1 MLSFSLNDQKM
12 RGDAMKARKFRTA
25 LTTLSALAAAGYY
38 PTISAQNDQL
48 VLEEVFV
55 TAERREGSLQ
65 DVPLAVSAFD
75 ASEIERRQSFNVKD
89 IVNNVPNLVGVNNV
103 GQGTATTVFLR
114 GVGTT
119 ESIVTVDT
127 AMGFYLDDVYI
138 ARQGVNNFSL
148 YDVERVEVLRGP
160 QGTLYGRNTNAGA
173 IKVVTTKPQDEN
185 VLAGEFSYGEFDRIN
200 VKGMANVVLM
210 DDTLFLRVNALS
222 QTGDGYVDNAL
233 LGKDVNDVDFWGW
246 RAGLRWL
253 PSEDV
258 EVIITA
264 DDSTSDQNGVYALN
278 VLNGIPDDLFQSSSR
293 TDISNESE
301 TDGIAMT
308 VNWDLSPNLS
318 FQSIT
323 SSRTTLQKW
332 ELDLSDGN
340 IFDLF
345 TINDSDQL
353 SQEFKVS
360 GSAFNDRLQYSAGVF
375 YFDEDSYSFIGDR
388 FFLGSLLAREYN
400 VDVESI
406 AAYFDG
412 TFDVTDKLSIVL
424 GGRYTRDE
432 KSIDIEAAVGVPPGF
447 SLTGGSPTWN
457 SATLNALGTPT
468 ELDFNDF
475 TPKIGLKYAFNDDLD
490 GYVTFTEGYRA
501 GGWAAR
507 TNDPTQV
514 LPFEPEVIDSLA
526 VGLKA
531 SLLDGR
537 ARLNS
542 EYFYYDYQDLFNS
555 ATDPDTGNFAVF
567 TNDAKVQGL
576 EIEGTMRISE
586 NLDIF
591 GFVAFSDG
599 EYKDVDPAVGASLG
613 SKLQRL
619 PESSFK
625 LGFTNIWPMAG
636 GSQVRLNAD
645 YQYTED
651 HFTDPP
657 NTDLGRSGDIGLLS
671 ASLGWESA
679 DSRFSVALSCRNC
692 SDEEYNTA
700 TLAFAPF
707 GFVSIYPGEPRTWL
721 ITLKA
726 RTN

>member
-1 MLSFSLNDQKM
+1 M
-12 RGDAMKARKFRTA
+12 
-25 LTTLSALAAAGYY
+25 TLSTVAAVGHYS
-38 PTISAQNDQL
+38 TTSAQNDQL

-55 TAERREGSLQ
+55 TAERRDGSLQ

-75 ASEIERRQSFNVKD
+75 GAEIERRQSFNVKD

-173 IKVVTTKPQDEN
+173 INVVTTKPQDEN
-185 VLAGEFSYGEFDRIN
+185 VLAGEFSYGEFDRVN

-210 DDTLFLRVNALS
+210 EDTLFLRVNALS

-233 LGKDVNDVDFWGW
+233 LGKDVNDIDFWGW

-253 PSEDV
+253 PSENV

-278 VLNGIPDDLFQSSSR
+278 VLSGIPDDLFQSSSR
-293 TDISNESE
+293 TDILNESE

-308 VNWDLSPNLS
+308 VNWDISPSLS

-388 FFLGSLLAREYN
+388 FFLGNLLAREYN
-400 VDVESI
+400 VDVESM

-412 TFDVTDKLSIVL
+412 TFDVTDNLSIVL

-432 KSIDIEAAVGVPPGF
+432 KAIDIEAAVGVPPGF

-468 ELDFNDF
+468 KLDFNDF
-475 TPKIGLKYAFNDDLD
+475 TPKIGLKYAFSDDLD

-514 LPFEPEVIDSLA
+514 LPFDPEVIDSLA

-531 SLLDGR
+531 SLLNGR

-613 SKLQRL
+613 NKLQRL

-657 NTDLGRSGDIGLLS
+657 NTELGRSGDIKLLS

>member
-1 MLSFSLNDQKM
+1 
-12 RGDAMKARKFRTA
+12 
-25 LTTLSALAAAGYY
+25 
-38 PTISAQNDQL
+38 
-48 VLEEVFV
+48 
-55 TAERREGSLQ
+55 
-65 DVPLAVSAFD
+65 
-75 ASEIERRQSFNVKD
+75 SEIERRQSFNVKD

-173 IKVVTTKPQDEN
+173 INVVTTKPQDEN
-185 VLAGEFSYGEFDRIN
+185 VLAGEFSYGEFDRMN

-308 VNWDLSPNLS
+308 VNWDISPNLS

-323 SSRTTLQKW
+323 SSRTTLQRW

>member
-1 MLSFSLNDQKM
+1 M
-12 RGDAMKARKFRTA
+12 
-25 LTTLSALAAAGYY
+25 TLSTVAAVGHYS
-38 PTISAQNDQL
+38 TTSAQNDQL

-55 TAERREGSLQ
+55 TAERRDGSLQ

-75 ASEIERRQSFNVKD
+75 GAEIERRQSFNVKD

-173 IKVVTTKPQDEN
+173 INVVTTKPQDEN
-185 VLAGEFSYGEFDRIN
+185 VLAGEFSYGEFDRVN

-210 DDTLFLRVNALS
+210 EDTLFLRVNALS

-233 LGKDVNDVDFWGW
+233 LGKDVNDIDFWGW

-253 PSEDV
+253 PSENV

-278 VLNGIPDDLFQSSSR
+278 VLSGIPDDLFQSSSR
-293 TDISNESE
+293 TDIFNESE

-308 VNWDLSPNLS
+308 VNWDISPSLS

-388 FFLGSLLAREYN
+388 FFLGNLLAREYN
-400 VDVESI
+400 VDVESM

-412 TFDVTDKLSIVL
+412 TFDVTDNLSIVL

-432 KSIDIEAAVGVPPGF
+432 KAIDIEAAVGVPPGF

-468 ELDFNDF
+468 KLDFNDF
-475 TPKIGLKYAFNDDLD
+475 TPKIGLKYAFSDDLD

-514 LPFEPEVIDSLA
+514 LPFDPEVIDSLA

-531 SLLDGR
+531 SLLNGR

-613 SKLQRL
+613 NKLQRL

-657 NTDLGRSGDIGLLS
+657 NTELGRSGDIKLLS

>member
-1 MLSFSLNDQKM
+1 MPTPKTKKIHQPLIQYV
-12 RGDAMKARKFRTA
+12 GIIAATATA
-25 LTTLSALAAAGYY
+25 LPAFSQNETLA
-38 PTISAQNDQL
+38 
-48 VLEEVFV
+48 LEEVLV

-75 ASEIERRQSFNVKD
+75 ANEIDRRQSFNVKD
-89 IVNNVPNLVGVNNV
+89 IVNNVPNLIGANNV

-185 VLAGEFSYGEFDRIN
+185 AFSGELSYGEFDRVN
-200 VKGMANVVLM
+200 VKGMANVVLQE
-210 DDTLFLRVNALS
+210 DRLFLRFNALS
-222 QTGDGYVDNAL
+222 QTGDGYVDNSIL
-233 LGKDVNDVDFWGW
+233 NKKVNDLDFSGW

-253 PSEDV
+253 PSDTV
-258 EVIITA
+258 EVLMTA
-264 DDSTSDQNGVYALN
+264 DDSSSDQNGVYALN
-278 VLNGIPDDLFQSSSR
+278 VLTGIPDDLFQSSSV
-293 TDISNESE
+293 TDIFNESE
-301 TDGIAMT
+301 TDGLSLT
-308 VNWDLSPNLS
+308 VNWDISETLS

-323 SSRTTLQKW
+323 ADRTTFQKW
-332 ELDLSDGN
+332 DLDLSDSPIP
-340 IFDLF
+340 IFELY
-345 TINDSDQL
+345 TINDSDQF
-353 SQEFKVS
+353 SQEFKFS
-360 GSAFNDRLQYSAGVF
+360 GTAADGRLQYSAGVF

-388 FFLGSLLAREYN
+388 FFSGGLLGREYR

-412 TFDVTDKLSIVL
+412 TYDLTDSLSLVL
-424 GGRYTRDE
+424 GGRYTRDK
-432 KSIDIEAAVGVPPGF
+432 KSIDIEAAVGVPVGF
-447 SLTGGSPTWN
+447 SIDGGIPTWN

-468 ELDFNDF
+468 ELEFNDF

-490 GYVTFTEGYRA
+490 GYITFTEGYRA

-507 TNDPTQV
+507 TNDPSQV
-514 LPFEPEVIDSLA
+514 LPFDPEIIESLA
-526 VGLKA
+526 IGFKA
-531 SLLDGR
+531 SLMDGR
-537 ARLNS
+537 ARINS
-542 EYFYYDYQDLFNS
+542 EYFFYDYQDLFNS

-576 EIEGTMRISE
+576 EVEATIRVSE
-586 NLDIF
+586 TLDIF
-591 GFVAFSDG
+591 GFAAISDG
-599 EYKDVDPAVGASLG
+599 EYKNVDPAVGAALG
-613 SKLQRL
+613 DELQRL

-625 LGFTNIWPMAG
+625 VGLTNIWPLNG
-636 GSQVRLNAD
+636 GSKIRLNAD

-651 HFTDPP
+651 HFTDPQ
-657 NTDLGRSGDIGLLS
+657 NTDLGKSGDIGLVS

-679 DSRFSVALSCRNC
+679 DDRFSVSVSCRNC
-692 SDEEYNTA
+692 TDEEYNTA

-707 GFVSIYPGEPRTWL
+707 GFVSIYPGEPQTWL
-721 ITLKA
+721 VTLRA

>member
-1 MLSFSLNDQKM
+1 MPTPKTKKIHQPLIQYV
-12 RGDAMKARKFRTA
+12 GIIAATATA
-25 LTTLSALAAAGYY
+25 LPAFSQNETLA
-38 PTISAQNDQL
+38 
-48 VLEEVFV
+48 LEEVLV

-75 ASEIERRQSFNVKD
+75 ANEIDRRQSFNVKD
-89 IVNNVPNLVGVNNV
+89 IVNNVPNLIGANNV

-185 VLAGEFSYGEFDRIN
+185 AFSGELSYGEFDRVN
-200 VKGMANVVLM
+200 VKGMANVVLQE
-210 DDTLFLRVNALS
+210 DRLFLRFNALS
-222 QTGDGYVDNAL
+222 QTGDGYVDNSIL
-233 LGKDVNDVDFWGW
+233 NKKVNDLDFSGW

-253 PSEDV
+253 PSDTV
-258 EVIITA
+258 EVLMTA
-264 DDSTSDQNGVYALN
+264 DDSSSDQNGVYALN
-278 VLNGIPDDLFQSSSR
+278 VLTGIPDDLFQSSSV
-293 TDISNESE
+293 TDIFNESE
-301 TDGIAMT
+301 TDGLSLT
-308 VNWDLSPNLS
+308 VNWDISETLS

-323 SSRTTLQKW
+323 ADRTTFQKW
-332 ELDLSDGN
+332 DLDLSDSPIP
-340 IFDLF
+340 IFELY
-345 TINDSDQL
+345 TINDSDQF
-353 SQEFKVS
+353 SQEFKFS
-360 GSAFNDRLQYSAGVF
+360 GTAADGRLQYSAGVF

-388 FFLGSLLAREYN
+388 FFSGGLLGREYR

-412 TFDVTDKLSIVL
+412 TYDLTDSLSLVL
-424 GGRYTRDE
+424 GGRYTRDK
-432 KSIDIEAAVGVPPGF
+432 KSIDIEAAVGVPVGF
-447 SLTGGSPTWN
+447 SIDGGIPTWN

-468 ELDFNDF
+468 ELEFNDF

-490 GYVTFTEGYRA
+490 GYITFTEGYRA

-507 TNDPTQV
+507 TNDPSQV
-514 LPFEPEVIDSLA
+514 LPFDPEIIESLA
-526 VGLKA
+526 IGFKA
-531 SLLDGR
+531 SLMDGR
-537 ARLNS
+537 ARINS
-542 EYFYYDYQDLFNS
+542 EYFFYDYQDLFNS

-576 EIEGTMRISE
+576 EVEATIRVSE
-586 NLDIF
+586 TLDIF
-591 GFVAFSDG
+591 GFAAISDG
-599 EYKDVDPAVGASLG
+599 EYKNVDPAVGAALG
-613 SKLQRL
+613 DELQRL
-619 PESSFK
+619 PESSYK
-625 LGFTNIWPMAG
+625 VGLTNIWPLNG
-636 GSQVRLNAD
+636 GSKIRLNAD

-651 HFTDPP
+651 HFTDPQ
-657 NTDLGRSGDIGLLS
+657 NTDLGKSGDIGLVS

-679 DSRFSVALSCRNC
+679 DDRFSVSVSCRNC
-692 SDEEYNTA
+692 TDEEYNTA

-707 GFVSIYPGEPRTWL
+707 GFVSIYPGEPQTWL
-721 ITLKA
+721 VTLRA

>member
-1 MLSFSLNDQKM
+1 
-12 RGDAMKARKFRTA
+12 MKARNFRTA
-25 LTTLSALAAAGYY
+25 LATLSALAAAGYY

-173 IKVVTTKPQDEN
+173 INVVTTKPQDEN

-200 VKGMANVVLM
+200 IKGMANVVLM

-308 VNWDLSPNLS
+308 VNWDISPNLS

>member
-1 MLSFSLNDQKM
+1 
-12 RGDAMKARKFRTA
+12 MKARNFRTA
-25 LTTLSALAAAGYY
+25 LATLSALAAAGYY

-173 IKVVTTKPQDEN
+173 INVVTTKPQDEN

-308 VNWDLSPNLS
+308 VNWDISPNLS

>member
-1 MLSFSLNDQKM
+1 
-12 RGDAMKARKFRTA
+12 MKR
-25 LTTLSALAAAGYY
+25 S
-38 PTISAQNDQL
+38 
-48 VLEEVFV
+48 FV

-173 IKVVTTKPQDEN
+173 INVVTTKPQDEN

-200 VKGMANVVLM
+200 IKGMANVVLM

-308 VNWDLSPNLS
+308 VNWDISPNLS

>member
-1 MLSFSLNDQKM
+1 
-12 RGDAMKARKFRTA
+12 MKARNFRTA

-173 IKVVTTKPQDEN
+173 INVVTTKPQDEN

-200 VKGMANVVLM
+200 IKGMANVVLM

-308 VNWDLSPNLS
+308 VNWDISPNLS

>member
-1 MLSFSLNDQKM
+1 MKKSSLRVAVM
-12 RGDAMKARKFRTA
+12 
-25 LTTLSALAAAGYY
+25 TLSAVATVGHYSTA
-38 PTISAQNDQL
+38 SAQNDQL

-55 TAERREGSLQ
+55 TAERRDGSLQ

-75 ASEIERRQSFNVKD
+75 GSEIERRQSFNVKD

-173 IKVVTTKPQDEN
+173 INVVTTKPQDEN
-185 VLAGEFSYGEFDRIN
+185 VLAGEFSYGEFDRVN

-210 DDTLFLRVNALS
+210 EDTLFLRVNALS

-233 LGKDVNDVDFWGW
+233 LGKDVNDIDFWGW

-253 PSEDV
+253 PSENV

-278 VLNGIPDDLFQSSSR
+278 VLSGIPDDLFQSSSR
-293 TDISNESE
+293 TDIFNESE

-308 VNWDLSPNLS
+308 VNWDISPSLS

-388 FFLGSLLAREYN
+388 FFLGNLLAREYN
-400 VDVESI
+400 VDVESM

-412 TFDVTDKLSIVL
+412 TFDVTDNLSIVL

-432 KSIDIEAAVGVPPGF
+432 KAIDIEAAVGVPPGF

-468 ELDFNDF
+468 KLDFNDF
-475 TPKIGLKYAFNDDLD
+475 TPKIGLKYAFSDDLD

-514 LPFEPEVIDSLA
+514 LPFDPEVIDSLA

-531 SLLDGR
+531 SLLNGR

-613 SKLQRL
+613 NKLQRL

-657 NTDLGRSGDIGLLS
+657 NTELGRSGDIKLLS

>member
-1 MLSFSLNDQKM
+1 M
-12 RGDAMKARKFRTA
+12 
-25 LTTLSALAAAGYY
+25 TLSAVATVGHYS
-38 PTISAQNDQL
+38 TTSAQNDQL

-55 TAERREGSLQ
+55 TAERRDGSLQ

-75 ASEIERRQSFNVKD
+75 GAEIERRQSFNVKD

-173 IKVVTTKPQDEN
+173 INVVTTKPQDEN
-185 VLAGEFSYGEFDRIN
+185 VLAGEFSYGEFDRVN

-210 DDTLFLRVNALS
+210 EDTLFLRVNALS

-233 LGKDVNDVDFWGW
+233 LGKDVNDIDFWGW

-253 PSEDV
+253 PSENV

-278 VLNGIPDDLFQSSSR
+278 VLSGIPDDLFQSSSR
-293 TDISNESE
+293 TDIFNESE

-308 VNWDLSPNLS
+308 VNWDISPSLS

-400 VDVESI
+400 VDVESM

-412 TFDVTDKLSIVL
+412 TFDVTDNLSIVL

-432 KSIDIEAAVGVPPGF
+432 KAIDIEAAVGVPPGF

-468 ELDFNDF
+468 KLDFNDF
-475 TPKIGLKYAFNDDLD
+475 TPKIGLKYAFSDDLD

-514 LPFEPEVIDSLA
+514 LPFDPEVIDSLA

-531 SLLDGR
+531 SLLNGR

-613 SKLQRL
+613 NKLQRL

-657 NTDLGRSGDIGLLS
+657 NTELGRSGDIKLLS

>member
-1 MLSFSLNDQKM
+1 M
-12 RGDAMKARKFRTA
+12 
-25 LTTLSALAAAGYY
+25 TLSAVATVGHYS
-38 PTISAQNDQL
+38 TTSAQNDQL

-55 TAERREGSLQ
+55 TAERRDGSLQ

-75 ASEIERRQSFNVKD
+75 GAEIERRQSFNVKD

-173 IKVVTTKPQDEN
+173 INVVTTKPQDEN
-185 VLAGEFSYGEFDRIN
+185 VLAGEFSYGEFDRVN

-210 DDTLFLRVNALS
+210 EDTLFLRVNALS

-233 LGKDVNDVDFWGW
+233 LGKDVNDIDFWGW

-253 PSEDV
+253 PSENV

-278 VLNGIPDDLFQSSSR
+278 VLSGIPDDLFQSSSR
-293 TDISNESE
+293 TDIFNESE

-308 VNWDLSPNLS
+308 VNWDISPSLS

-388 FFLGSLLAREYN
+388 FFLGNLLAREYN
-400 VDVESI
+400 VDVESM

-412 TFDVTDKLSIVL
+412 TFDVTDNLSIVL

-432 KSIDIEAAVGVPPGF
+432 KAIDIEAAVGVPPGF

-468 ELDFNDF
+468 KLDFNDF
-475 TPKIGLKYAFNDDLD
+475 TPKIGLKYAFSDDLD

-514 LPFEPEVIDSLA
+514 LPFDPEVIDSLA

-531 SLLDGR
+531 SLLNGR

-613 SKLQRL
+613 NKLQRL

-657 NTDLGRSGDIGLLS
+657 NTELGRSGDIKLLS

>member
-1 MLSFSLNDQKM
+1 MPTPKTKKIHQPLIQYV
-12 RGDAMKARKFRTA
+12 GIIAATATA
-25 LTTLSALAAAGYY
+25 LPAFSQNETLA
-38 PTISAQNDQL
+38 
-48 VLEEVFV
+48 LEEVLV

-75 ASEIERRQSFNVKD
+75 ANEIDRRQSFNVKD
-89 IVNNVPNLVGVNNV
+89 IVNNVPNLIGANNV

-160 QGTLYGRNTNAGA
+160 QRTLYGRNTNAGA

-185 VLAGEFSYGEFDRIN
+185 AFSGELSYGEFDRVN
-200 VKGMANVVLM
+200 VKGMANVVLQE
-210 DDTLFLRVNALS
+210 DRLFLRFNALS
-222 QTGDGYVDNAL
+222 QTGDGYVDNSIL
-233 LGKDVNDVDFWGW
+233 NKKVNDLDFSGW

-253 PSEDV
+253 PSDTV
-258 EVIITA
+258 EVLMTA
-264 DDSTSDQNGVYALN
+264 DDSSSDQNGVYALN
-278 VLNGIPDDLFQSSSR
+278 VLTGIPDDLFQSSSV
-293 TDISNESE
+293 TDIFNESE
-301 TDGIAMT
+301 TDGLSLT
-308 VNWDLSPNLS
+308 VNWDISETLS

-323 SSRTTLQKW
+323 ADRTTFQKW
-332 ELDLSDGN
+332 DLDLSDSPIP
-340 IFDLF
+340 IFELY
-345 TINDSDQL
+345 TINDSDQF
-353 SQEFKVS
+353 SQEFKFS
-360 GSAFNDRLQYSAGVF
+360 GTAADGRLQYSAGVF

-388 FFLGSLLAREYN
+388 FFSGGLLGREYR

-412 TFDVTDKLSIVL
+412 TYDLTDSLSLVL
-424 GGRYTRDE
+424 GGRYTRDK
-432 KSIDIEAAVGVPPGF
+432 KSIDIEAAVGVPVGF
-447 SLTGGSPTWN
+447 SIDGGIPTWN

-468 ELDFNDF
+468 ELEFNDF

-490 GYVTFTEGYRA
+490 GYITFTEGYRA

-507 TNDPTQV
+507 TNDPSQV
-514 LPFEPEVIDSLA
+514 LPFDPEIIESLA
-526 VGLKA
+526 IGFKA
-531 SLLDGR
+531 SLMDGR
-537 ARLNS
+537 ARINS
-542 EYFYYDYQDLFNS
+542 EYFFYDYQDLFNS

-576 EIEGTMRISE
+576 EVEATIRVSE
-586 NLDIF
+586 TLDIF
-591 GFVAFSDG
+591 GFAAISDG
-599 EYKDVDPAVGASLG
+599 EYKNVDPAVGAALG
-613 SKLQRL
+613 DELQRL

-625 LGFTNIWPMAG
+625 VGLTNIWPLNG
-636 GSQVRLNAD
+636 GSQIRLNAD

-651 HFTDPP
+651 HFTDPQ
-657 NTDLGRSGDIGLLS
+657 NTDLGKSGDIGLVS

-679 DSRFSVALSCRNC
+679 DDRFSVSVSCRNC
-692 SDEEYNTA
+692 TDEEYNTA

-707 GFVSIYPGEPRTWL
+707 GFVSIYPGEPQTWL
-721 ITLKA
+721 VTLRA

>member
-1 MLSFSLNDQKM
+1 MPTPKTKKIHQPLIQYV
-12 RGDAMKARKFRTA
+12 GIIAATATA
-25 LTTLSALAAAGYY
+25 LPAFSQNETLA
-38 PTISAQNDQL
+38 
-48 VLEEVFV
+48 LEEVLV

-75 ASEIERRQSFNVKD
+75 ANEIDRRQSFNVKD
-89 IVNNVPNLVGVNNV
+89 IVNNVPNLIGANNV

-185 VLAGEFSYGEFDRIN
+185 AFSGELSYGEFDRVN
-200 VKGMANVVLM
+200 VKGMANVVLQE
-210 DDTLFLRVNALS
+210 DRLFLRFNALS
-222 QTGDGYVDNAL
+222 QTGDGYVDNSIL
-233 LGKDVNDVDFWGW
+233 NKKVNDLDFSGW

-253 PSEDV
+253 PSDTV
-258 EVIITA
+258 EVLMTA
-264 DDSTSDQNGVYALN
+264 DDSSSDQNGVYALN
-278 VLNGIPDDLFQSSSR
+278 VLTGIPDDLFQSSSV
-293 TDISNESE
+293 TDIFNESE
-301 TDGIAMT
+301 TDGLSLT
-308 VNWDLSPNLS
+308 VNWDISETLS

-323 SSRTTLQKW
+323 ADRTTFQKW
-332 ELDLSDGN
+332 DLDLSDSPIP
-340 IFDLF
+340 IFELY
-345 TINDSDQL
+345 TINDSDQF
-353 SQEFKVS
+353 SQEFKFS
-360 GSAFNDRLQYSAGVF
+360 GTAADGRLQYSAGVF

-388 FFLGSLLAREYN
+388 FFSGGLLGREYR

-412 TFDVTDKLSIVL
+412 TYDLTDSLSLVL
-424 GGRYTRDE
+424 GGRYTRDK
-432 KSIDIEAAVGVPPGF
+432 KSIDIEAAVGVPVGF
-447 SLTGGSPTWN
+447 SIDGGIPTWN

-468 ELDFNDF
+468 ELEFNDF

-490 GYVTFTEGYRA
+490 GYITFTEGYRA

-507 TNDPTQV
+507 TNDPSQV
-514 LPFEPEVIDSLA
+514 LPFDPEIIESLA
-526 VGLKA
+526 IGFKA
-531 SLLDGR
+531 SLMDGR
-537 ARLNS
+537 ARINS
-542 EYFYYDYQDLFNS
+542 EYFFYDYQDLFNS

-576 EIEGTMRISE
+576 EVEATIRVSE
-586 NLDIF
+586 TLDIF
-591 GFVAFSDG
+591 GFAAISDG
-599 EYKDVDPAVGASLG
+599 EYKNVDPAVGAALG
-613 SKLQRL
+613 DELQRL

-625 LGFTNIWPMAG
+625 VGLTNIWPLNG
-636 GSQVRLNAD
+636 GSQIRLNAD

-651 HFTDPP
+651 HFTDPQ
-657 NTDLGRSGDIGLLS
+657 NTDLGKSGDIGLVS

-679 DSRFSVALSCRNC
+679 DDRFSVSVSCRNC
-692 SDEEYNTA
+692 TDEEYNTA

-707 GFVSIYPGEPRTWL
+707 GFVSIYPGEPQTWL
-721 ITLKA
+721 VTLRA

>member
-1 MLSFSLNDQKM
+1 MKKSSLRVAVM
-12 RGDAMKARKFRTA
+12 
-25 LTTLSALAAAGYY
+25 TLSAVATVGHYSTA
-38 PTISAQNDQL
+38 SAQNDQL

-55 TAERREGSLQ
+55 TAERRDGSLQ

-75 ASEIERRQSFNVKD
+75 GSEIERRQSFNVKD

-173 IKVVTTKPQDEN
+173 INVVTTKPQDEN
-185 VLAGEFSYGEFDRIN
+185 VLAGEFSYGEFDRVN

-210 DDTLFLRVNALS
+210 EDTLFLRVNALS

-233 LGKDVNDVDFWGW
+233 LGKDVNDIDFWGW

-253 PSEDV
+253 PSENV

-278 VLNGIPDDLFQSSSR
+278 VLSGIPDDLFQSSSR
-293 TDISNESE
+293 TDIFNESE

-308 VNWDLSPNLS
+308 VNWDISPSLS

-388 FFLGSLLAREYN
+388 FFLGNLLAREYN
-400 VDVESI
+400 VDVESM

-432 KSIDIEAAVGVPPGF
+432 KAIDIEAAVGVPPGF

-468 ELDFNDF
+468 KLDFNDF
-475 TPKIGLKYAFNDDLD
+475 TPKIGLKYAFSDDLD

-514 LPFEPEVIDSLA
+514 LPFDPEVIDSLA

-531 SLLDGR
+531 SLLNGR

-613 SKLQRL
+613 NKLQRL

-657 NTDLGRSGDIGLLS
+657 NTELGRSGDIKLLS

>member
-1 MLSFSLNDQKM
+1 MKKYILSILLFSVL
-12 RGDAMKARKFRTA
+12 AT
-25 LTTLSALAAAGYY
+25 SAYQPLVL
-38 PTISAQNDQL
+38 AQNEQL
-48 VLEEVFV
+48 VLEEIVV

-75 ASEIERRQSFNVKD
+75 ANEIERRQAFNVKD
-89 IVNNVPNLVGVNNV
+89 VVNNVPNLIGANNV

-173 IKVVTTKPQDEN
+173 INVVTTKPQGEN
-185 VLAGEFSYGEFDRIN
+185 SSTGEFSYGEFDRVN
-200 VKGMANVVLM
+200 VKGMANVVLQENK
-210 DDTLFLRVNALS
+210 LFLRVNALS
-222 QTGDGYVDNAL
+222 QTGDGHVDNAL
-233 LGKDVNDVDFWGW
+233 LGKEVNDVDFLGW
-246 RAGLRWL
+246 RVGLRWL
-253 PSEDV
+253 PTENL
-258 EVIITA
+258 EFILTA

-278 VLNGIPDDLFQSSSR
+278 VLNGIPDDLFQSSSV
-293 TDISNESE
+293 TDIFNESE

-308 VNWDLSPNLS
+308 INWEISPNLS

-323 SSRTTLQKW
+323 SSRTTFQKYD
-332 ELDLSDGN
+332 LDLSDSP
-340 IFDLF
+340 IPVFELF
-345 TINDSDQL
+345 TFNNSDQV
-353 SQEFKVS
+353 SQEFKIS
-360 GSAFNDRLQYSAGVF
+360 GSAFNDRLQYSAGIF

-388 FFLGSLLAREYN
+388 FFSGSLLAREYN

-412 TFDVTDKLSIVL
+412 TFDLTDKLSVVL
-424 GGRYTRDE
+424 GSRYTRDE
-432 KSIDIEAAVGVPPGF
+432 KSIDIEAAVGVAPGF
-447 SLTGGSPTWN
+447 SIAGGTPTWD
-457 SATLNALGTPT
+457 SATLNSLGTPT
-468 ELDFNDF
+468 DLKFNDF
-475 TPKIGLKYAFNDDLD
+475 TPKIGLKYAFNNDLD
-490 GYVTFTEGYRA
+490 GYITFTEGYRA

-507 TNDPTQV
+507 TNNPLQV
-514 LPFEPEVIDSLA
+514 LPFDPEVINSVA
-526 VGLKA
+526 IGLKA

-537 ARLNS
+537 ARLNT
-542 EYFYYDYQDLFNS
+542 EYFFYDYQDMFNS
-555 ATDPDTGNFAVF
+555 ATDPNTGNFSVF
-567 TNDAKVQGL
+567 TNDAEVQGL
-576 EIEGTMRISE
+576 EIEGTIRVSE
-586 NLDIF
+586 NFDIF

-613 SKLQRL
+613 KKLQRL
-619 PESSFK
+619 PETSFK
-625 LGFTNIWPMAG
+625 LGFTNIWPLSD
-636 GSQVRLNAD
+636 GSQIRLNTD

-657 NTDLGRSGDIGLLS
+657 NTELGRSGDIGLVS

-679 DSRFSVALSCRNC
+679 DNRFSVGLSCRNC
-692 SDEEYNTA
+692 TDDEYNTA

-721 ITLKA
+721 ITVKA

>member
-1 MLSFSLNDQKM
+1 MKKSSLRVAVM
-12 RGDAMKARKFRTA
+12 TLTA
-25 LTTLSALAAAGYY
+25 VATVGHYSTT
-38 PTISAQNDQL
+38 SAQNDQL

-55 TAERREGSLQ
+55 TAERRDGSLQ

-75 ASEIERRQSFNVKD
+75 GAEIERRQSFNVKD

-173 IKVVTTKPQDEN
+173 INVVTTKPQDEN
-185 VLAGEFSYGEFDRIN
+185 VLAGEFSYGEFDRVN

-210 DDTLFLRVNALS
+210 EDTLFLRVNALS

-233 LGKDVNDVDFWGW
+233 LGKDVNDIDFWGW

-253 PSEDV
+253 PSENV

-278 VLNGIPDDLFQSSSR
+278 VLSGIPDDLFQSSSR
-293 TDISNESE
+293 TDIFNESE

-308 VNWDLSPNLS
+308 VNWDISPSLS

-400 VDVESI
+400 VDVESM

-412 TFDVTDKLSIVL
+412 TFDVTDNLSIVL

-432 KSIDIEAAVGVPPGF
+432 KAIDIEAAVGVPPGF

-468 ELDFNDF
+468 KLDFNDF
-475 TPKIGLKYAFNDDLD
+475 TPKIGLKYAFSDDLD

-514 LPFEPEVIDSLA
+514 LPFDPEVIDSLA

-531 SLLDGR
+531 SLLNGR

-613 SKLQRL
+613 NKLQRL

-657 NTDLGRSGDIGLLS
+657 NTELGRSGDIKLLS

>member
-1 MLSFSLNDQKM
+1 
-12 RGDAMKARKFRTA
+12 MKARKFRTA